1 MSEFLG
7 NIYDRS
13 VAIVFETVYF
23 STFWRLWKLFFSQKT
38 FQNLVLIF
46 SFYQKNGRTGSRKTS
61 MTQAWLVTE
70 ICSALHWVT
79 FLIFCQL
86 MYDMPSHFKGLIL
99 A

>member
-70 ICSALHWVT
+70 ICSE
-79 FLIFCQL
+79 IC
-86 MYDMPSHFKGLIL
+86 PSLGNVFNLLSIDVRY
-99 A
+99 AVSF